1 MDVFVVRFG
10 LPEGPAPADKVAE
23 ISRAFQGLTGPR
35 RPLRSLQ
42 LNGFSG
48 LGGLYWRE
56 ENPCPPNVP
65 RPSPIILLA

>member
-10 LPEGPAPADKVAE
+10 LPESSAQLEKGGGNFEGFSGAYRPVE
-23 ISRAFQGLTGPR
+23 AFKG
-35 RPLRSLQ
+35 LQ

-48 LGGLYWRE
+48 LGVLYLRK